1 VTIQAATNFTLRTG
15 EVARPRLCAFD
26 VRVTTAYNP
35 AMSNRISPRDIAL
48 TAVMIALVAVVTRFL
63 IVPVGAGYFNFSD
76 MAIYF
81 VAFTFGPWIG
91 FLAGGIGAAIADL
104 SVGYAA
110 FAPLTF
116 LAHGLQG
123 LVAGYLVRVL
133 PGSLLAR
140 MVAAA
145 LAGTAT
151 MAGIYFVGEYFGASF
166 GWGGPAQAVTELPF
180 NLLQNLAGA
189 AVAIPLSLLMRRAY
203 PPIVRYTARPQG

>member
-1 VTIQAATNFTLRTG
+1 
-15 EVARPRLCAFD
+15 
-26 VRVTTAYNP
+26 
-35 AMSNRISPRDIAL
+35 MSNRISPRDIAL

-91 FLAGGIGAAIADL
+91 FLAGGVGAAIADL
-104 SVGYAA
+104 SAGYAA

-123 LVAGYLVRVL
+123 LVAGYLVRAL
-133 PGSLLAR
+133 PGSLPVR
-140 MVAAA
+140 MVVAAF
-145 LAGTAT
+145 AGTVT

-180 NLLQNLAGA
+180 NLIQNLIGA

-203 PPIVRYTARPQG
+203 PPIVRYTARS